1 MMAEEEPNLER
12 QKIIERTSLP
22 GVPECMRETIRKAV
36 RRFRPIVG
44 AESFSEKMDNLVDSE
59 FPGTTLGQLGEI
71 LATLAPEVYLD
82 RPTSARPT
90 KTPPGPNL
98 EPTGRLAVY
107 RARAERGRSLHHPE
121 DVTIG

>member
-1 MMAEEEPNLER
+1 
-12 QKIIERTSLP
+12 
-22 GVPECMRETIRKAV
+22 MRETLRKAF
-36 RRFRPIVG
+36 RRFRPTVG
-44 AESFSEKMDNLVDSE
+44 AESFAEKIDNLVDSE

-121 DVTIG
+121 DVSIG

>member
-12 QKIIERTSLP
+12 KKIIERISLP
-22 GVPECMRETIRKAV
+22 GVPEFMRETLRKAF

-44 AESFSEKMDNLVDSE
+44 AESFSEKIDNLVDSE

-121 DVTIG
+121 DVSIG

>member
-1 MMAEEEPNLER
+1 MMAEDEPTVER
-12 QKIIERTSLP
+12 EKIIERISLP
-22 GVPECMRETIRKAV
+22 GVPEFMRETIRKAV
-36 RRFRPIVG
+36 RRFRATVG
-44 AESFSEKMDNLVDSE
+44 AESFSEKIDNLVDTE